1 MGITFTK
8 GCVYY
13 EYEFVF
19 NRIGAKEKWEMRV
32 DLRLQK
38 TNRYIL
44 MNMDNKSPLS
54 RKEERLLVYLL
65 LMERRDRYKKGGES
79 YRNYDYYIDIVING
93 IESKYDE
100 IFDHIHHMD
109 NGISKEVSEEVE
121 IILRMYHC
129 IETSFEFLTFDDQQY
144 LRKEYIIDFGG
155 FRSDMEEEH
164 NYLSYYKFLKKHQQ
178 KKLPKVIE
186 NPALNIEIYRR
197 MLIKFKDFDI
207 PKIGIP
213 TYITKQQLIEL
224 FSEQDRKSS

>member
-1 MGITFTK
+1 MTMADK
-8 GCVYY
+8 P
-13 EYEFVF
+13 
-19 NRIGAKEKWEMRV
+19 
-32 DLRLQK
+32 
-38 TNRYIL
+38 
-44 MNMDNKSPLS
+44 PLS

-65 LMERRDRYKKGGES
+65 LMERRDHYKKGSEN
-79 YRNYDYYIDIVING
+79 YMNYDYYIDIVING

-100 IFDHIHHMD
+100 IFEHIHHMD

-129 IETSFEFLTFDDQQY
+129 IGTSFEFLTFDDQQY
-144 LRKEYIIDFGG
+144 LRKKYIIGFGG

-164 NYLSYYKFLKKHQQ
+164 NYLSYYKFLKKHEQ

-186 NPALNIEIYRR
+186 NPGLNIEVYRR
-197 MLIKFKDFDI
+197 MLIKFKDFNI

-224 FSEQDRKSS
+224 FSVQEKIPS